1 MGAGHAAPGCGV
13 RRRLQGTF
21 AVDPWGLDVDL
32 LDRVAP
38 LADLRWSIAVDGER
52 CIPDDGPAVLVS
64 ERRLSASEPA
74 VVARAVRRSSGRIVR
89 VVGIPDVAPVG
100 PVLRRFGGVV
110 DHPAEVASLLRAGE
124 LVLARR
130 IPDVDVPV
138 ITVRT
143 RGWELGRRWRVSFSV
158 A

>member
-1 MGAGHAAPGCGV
+1 MGAGDAAADRGV

-32 LDRVAP
+32 LDRIAP
-38 LADLRWSIAVDGER
+38 LADLRWSIAVEGED
-52 CIPDDGPAVLVS
+52 CIPVEGPAVLVS
-64 ERRLSASEPA
+64 ERRLSPSEPLI
-74 VVARAVRRSSGRIVR
+74 VARAVRRSTGRILR
-89 VVGIPDVAPVG
+89 VIGIPDVAPVG
-100 PVLRRFGGVV
+100 PVLRRFGGAV

-138 ITVRT
+138 IAVRT
-143 RGWELGRRWRVSFSV
+143 RGWEVGRRWRVTFSL

>member
-1 MGAGHAAPGCGV
+1 MT
-13 RRRLQGTF
+13 RRMQGTF
-21 AVDPWGLDVDL
+21 AIDPWGLDVDL

-38 LADLRWSIAVDGER
+38 LADLRWSITVDGEG
-52 CIPDDGPAVLVS
+52 CIPAEGPAVLVS
-64 ERRLSASEPA
+64 ERRLSPSEPLVLA
-74 VVARAVRRSSGRIVR
+74 LAVRRSTGRVLR

-100 PVLRRFGGVV
+100 PVLRRLGGAV
-110 DHPAEVASLLRAGE
+110 DHPAEVAALLRAGE

-138 ITVRT
+138 ITARS
-143 RGWELGRRWRVSFSV
+143 RGWEIGRRRRVTFSL